1 MEQLTVAEINTII
14 EALDAWTTSSKT
26 SSLLGGLVFGAMM
39 AGEQEGGAEKAKDFV
54 KEMTQGE
61 DEKQKQ
67 REEIAVMLKAKLI
80 KMRDGIEV
88 KDFAQSLK

>member
-1 MEQLTVAEINTII
+1 
-14 EALDAWTTSSKT
+14 
-26 SSLLGGLVFGAMM
+26 
-39 AGEQEGGAEKAKDFV
+39 
-54 KEMTQGE
+54 MTQGE